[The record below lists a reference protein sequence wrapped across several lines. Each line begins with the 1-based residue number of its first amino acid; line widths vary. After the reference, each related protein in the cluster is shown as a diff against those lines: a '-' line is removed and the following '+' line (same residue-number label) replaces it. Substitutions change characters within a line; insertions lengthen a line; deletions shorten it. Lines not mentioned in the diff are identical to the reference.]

1 MAAPHATDRQSSAGM
16 EPDIVSHSMTTVLI
30 ATAPV
35 RRFAH
40 GTPEFAAAMALPQHQ
55 DLRDFM
61 AYWESKRNGGIPDRA
76 DIDPVEIPKLLPNVL
91 LIDVIGQP
99 AFDFHYRLLGTAIV
113 EVDGVDYRGSKL
125 SEMVPSTSAF
135 RHIWE
140 HHLNAAAGK
149 VELRLDSLRWTRD
162 DSRDHVDYL
171 ILLLPLRRG
180 GAAVE
185 TLFGFIHY
193 MMHEAKRPWNQ

>member
-1 MAAPHATDRQSSAGM
+1 MLRAGQPAPDRSQ
-16 EPDIVSHSMTTVLI
+16 IVSHAMTPVLI
-30 ATAPV
+30 ETAPV
-35 RRFAH
+35 RRLTQ
-40 GTPEFAAAMALPQHQ
+40 GTPEFDAAMGQPEHQ

-61 AYWESKRNGGIPDRA
+61 AYWESKREGGIPVRA
-76 DIDPVEIPKLLPNVL
+76 AIDPVEIPKLLPNVL

-99 AFDFHYRLLGTAIV
+99 AYDFHYRLLGTAIV

-125 SEMVPSTSAF
+125 SEMVPSTSTF

-140 HHLNAAAGK
+140 HHLNAAAGTI
-149 VELRLDSLRWTRD
+149 ELRQDSLRWTRD

-180 GAAVE
+180 GDSIE

-193 MMHEAKRPWNQ
+193 LMHEPRRPWAQ